1 MIHNYELF
9 ALCTGK
15 HCINAGFFC
24 TGRKPRTC
32 FFRKARQLQS
42 LKFYQFQ
49 PLRTSHCSI
58 RLSFILGSE
67 TDNKGY
73 RNTQT
78 FSILCQPNVQ
88 PKPKSIGI
96 HCCICIIFVVPS
108 MPKSC
113 FSFLLSLRRLLSSL
127 AKNLAAVNGTTMTV
141 GQEPSERRLLFMTW
155 LQ

>member
-1 MIHNYELF
+1 MIHNYESS

-32 FFRKARQLQS
+32 FFGKARQLQS

-49 PLRTSHCSI
+49 PPRTSHCSI

-67 TDNKGY
+67 TDNY
-73 RNTQT
+73 RGKTFVQQEIQKYPNFQHPVPAKCSTQT
-78 FSILCQPNVQ
+78 QINR
-88 PKPKSIGI
+88 I
-96 HCCICIIFVVPS
+96 HCCICIIF
-108 MPKSC
+108 SC
-113 FSFLLSLRRLLSSL
+113 RQCRRVALASSFLSPGSLVHLR
-127 AKNLAAVNGTTMTV
+127 KT
-141 GQEPSERRLLFMTW
+141 Q